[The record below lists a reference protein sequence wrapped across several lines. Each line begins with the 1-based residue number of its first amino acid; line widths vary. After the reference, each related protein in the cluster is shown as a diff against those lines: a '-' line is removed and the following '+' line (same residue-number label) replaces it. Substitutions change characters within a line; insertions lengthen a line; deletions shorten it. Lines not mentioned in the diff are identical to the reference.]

1 MARDHFDTLIVYM
14 KGLTQGWIIGESNYD
29 WAEMPSNQISEE
41 MPSDLAEMPKL
52 SFLIQHF
59 RERSRASLV

>member
-29 WAEMPSNQISEE
+29 WAEMPKLYTIEVYITTFTRFIST
-41 MPSDLAEMPKL
+41 
-52 SFLIQHF
+52 
-59 RERSRASLV
+59 ASLV

>member
-52 SFLIQHF
+52 YEI
-59 RERSRASLV
+59 